1 MKKAEEFMPKDFKK
15 ESKQVEASADPGYD
29 EDNMYGDAV

>member
-15 ESKQVEASADPGYD
+15 ESKPVEASADPGYD